1 LLMKRDEGGQIRPS
15 RKELEGGTFDD
26 LATELADGTITRAR
40 AIKLAG
46 AALFGGALT
55 LLWPGEADARKRRRR
70 RKNRRERRPRR
81 PRRRRA
87 RVTNPQPVTVT
98 PGNNTVNVKNPGS
111 RALTIEKVHVLDGD
125 GDVIAVKRPLGG
137 PVTIKPG
144 KTLPVTVNL
153 DANDLLD
160 ADKLRLIDARG
171 VPVTVIDDNGEVVG
185 DIDIR
190 RVL

>member
-1 LLMKRDEGGQIRPS
+1 LVMKKDEGGEIRPS
-15 RKELEGGTFDD
+15 REELEGGSFDD
-26 LATELADGTITRAR
+26 LAAELVDGTITRAR
-40 AIKLAG
+40 ALKLAG

-70 RKNRRERRPRR
+70 RRRRPRR

-87 RVTNPQPVTVT
+87 RVTNPQPVIVT
-98 PGNNTVNVKNPGS
+98 AGDNTFNVKNPGS
-111 RALTIEKVHVLDGD
+111 KPLTIEKVQVLDSD
-125 GDVIAVKRPLGG
+125 GDVIGAKRLVGG

-153 DANDLLD
+153 DANDLLK

-171 VPVTVIDDNGEVVG
+171 VPITVIDDNGEVVG
-185 DIDIR
+185 DIDV

>member
-1 LLMKRDEGGQIRPS
+1 MKRDEGGEIRPS
-15 RKELEGGTFDD
+15 REELEGGSFDD
-26 LATELADGTITRAR
+26 LAAELADGTITRAR

-70 RKNRRERRPRR
+70 RHRRHRR

-98 PGNNTVNVKNPGS
+98 PGDNTFNVKNPGS
-111 RALTIEKVHVLDGD
+111 RALTIEKVQVLDSD
-125 GDVIAVKRPLGG
+125 GDVIAVKRLVGG

-153 DANDLLD
+153 DANDLLN
-160 ADKLRLIDARG
+160 ADKLRLIDGRG
-171 VPVTVIDDNGEVVG
+171 IAVTVIDDEGVEVG
-185 DIDIR
+185 DIDV

>member
-70 RKNRRERRPRR
+70 RKNRRERR